1 MSRRNNF
8 DFLRLFAALLVIYG
22 HAYPL
27 LGAAA
32 PGFAVNAVQTVGV
45 KIFFSISGYLVAL
58 SWYHDPNAWRFFLR
72 RVTRIFPAL
81 IVVILITG
89 LVAGPLLTEIKVDD
103 YFLNARLRQY
113 MLNIFLYI
121 SYDLPGVF
129 GNNIYPVAVNGSLWT
144 LPAEISM
151 YIVFPIVAS
160 IGSLIYLPRIS
171 ILIFTAAFCSISFYL
186 QQTVPNGRYVI
197 YASDVFQFLLVCPYF
212 LVGACFAAFDGKRY
226 LNIYVSLILLLV
238 LEMSQTGA
246 LLKEIMLLAILP
258 YVSLSF
264 GVGTSPLASIARI
277 GDLSYGIYLYGFPV
291 QQTVSHFIG
300 SRGGPWTNFWISSI
314 VAGLFAFA
322 SWHLIEKNALKLKPR
337 ARTASTPAIPL
348 ESIPAGAT

>member
-27 LGAAA
+27 LGATD
-32 PGFAVNAVQTVGV
+32 PSFAVNSVQTIGV

-81 IVVILITG
+81 VVVILITG
-89 LVAGPLLTEIKVDD
+89 LVAGPFLTEIKLSD

-113 MLNIFLYI
+113 MLNIFLDI

-129 GNNIYPVAVNGSLWT
+129 RTNIYPIAVNGSLWT

-151 YIVFPIVAS
+151 YVAFPIIAS
-160 IGSLIYLPRIS
+160 IGTLIYRPRLFVLITTIVFC
-171 ILIFTAAFCSISFYL
+171 ILSFYL
-186 QQTVPNGRYVI
+186 QATVPNGRLVLYN
-197 YASDVFQFLLVCPYF
+197 SDVFSFLLVCPYF
-212 LVGACFAAFDGKRY
+212 LVGACFAVYDTKRF
-226 LNIYVSLILLLV
+226 LNIYVSLMLIFI
-238 LEMSQTGA
+238 LEMFQTSA
-246 LLKEIMLLAILP
+246 LVKEIMLLLILP
-258 YVSLSF
+258 YVSIAF
-264 GVGTSPLASIARI
+264 GVGTSVLSAISRI

-291 QQTVSHFIG
+291 QQTVVHFIG
-300 SRGGPWTNFWISSI
+300 SRGGPWANFWISSL
-314 VAGLFAFA
+314 VAGLLAFG

-337 ARTASTPAIPL
+337 ARVAPAGVTPL
-348 ESIPAGAT
+348 ENIPVGAT